1 MLENR
6 RISGGFRHF
15 ETAQAARTNGRE
27 NRAALL
33 DRAGLLC

>member
-1 MLENR
+1 LKTAGF
-6 RISGGFRHF
+6 SGGFRHF
-15 ETAQAARTNGRE
+15 ETAPAVRTNGRE